1 MTATTGRTLPM
12 ILTEVE
18 AVSVVRLSPSFVR
31 VELASPELA
40 DFGVQGELYDQR
52 IKLIFPG
59 PVGEL
64 PSLAGEESWYTAWLN
79 LPDAERGHMRT
90 YTVRE
95 VRGAG
100 RDTTVVVDFVLHGEY
115 AEHPDG
121 GAGHGESGPG
131 SSWAAKARAGDR
143 LLLIGPRR
151 GEYFGGIEFAPG
163 GLREVL
169 LVADETALP
178 AACSILS
185 ALDAGV
191 CGAAFLEVPES
202 GDVQDIPAPAG
213 IDVVWLPR
221 DGATH
226 GRRQVAAVRRHL
238 GLTPT
243 GELVDDRQVLPDL
256 WETPTYSS
264 SGEPIEASIQKPAAD
279 PMGEPTTGA
288 GRSDGLYAWIAGE
301 SKVVTT
307 LRRCLVREAG
317 LDRRQVA
324 FMGYW
329 RQGVAMRG

>member
-1 MTATTGRTLPM
+1 MTTTTGRTLPV
-12 ILTEVE
+12 ILSEVE
-18 AVSVVRLSPSFVR
+18 AVGVERLSPSFVR
-31 VELASPELA
+31 VELAGPELA

-59 PVGEL
+59 PSGVL
-64 PSLAGEESWYTAWLN
+64 PSLAGEESWYSAWLS

-90 YTVRE
+90 YTVRD

-100 RDTTVVVDFVLHGEY
+100 RDARVVVDFVLHGE
-115 AEHPDG
+115 
-121 GAGHGESGPG
+121 SGPG
-131 SSWAAKARAGDR
+131 SCWAAKARVHDR
-143 LLLIGPRR
+143 LLLVGPRR
-151 GEYFGGIEFAPG
+151 GVHFGGIEFDPC

-169 LVADETALP
+169 LVADETAVP

-185 ALDAGV
+185 ALDALHADV

-202 GDVQDIPAPAG
+202 GDVLDIPAPAG

-221 DGATH
+221 DGAAH

-238 GLTPT
+238 GLAPT
-243 GELVDDRQVLPDL
+243 RELVDDRQVLPDL

-264 SGEPIEASIQKPAAD
+264 SGEPIDAPTAD
-279 PMGEPTTGA
+279 RTADPTTGA
-288 GRSDGLYAWIAGE
+288 GKWGGLYAWIAGE

-307 LRRCLVREAG
+307 LRRCLVKEAG

-329 RQGVAMRG
+329 RHGVAMRG